1 MGKGDERAG
10 CRMRGESVGSL
21 MGQPQRM
28 TRIITRDLAFRGR
41 IPDLTRKV
49 SLCVERIAWRSYF
62 GLEYAYRPRPA
73 RSEIKRPARSEIKRP
88 ARSEIACQI
97 GGRHAPCL
105 AGRRRGATL

>member
-73 RSEIKRPARSEIKRP
+73 RSEIKRPARSEI
-88 ARSEIACQI
+88 ACQI
-97 GGRHAPCL
+97 GSRHAPCL